1 MIDKFL
7 EQVTARWRPE
17 DSCRPDLEDAP
28 VFYPTEEVSVV
39 TLTVELFQLK
49 DLAVVKPGD
58 INQIFF
64 NLFGYFPGVSR
75 YAEIY
80 C

>member
-1 MIDKFL
+1 M
-7 EQVTARWRPE
+7 
-17 DSCRPDLEDAP
+17 
-28 VFYPTEEVSVV
+28 FYPTEEVSVV

-64 NLFGYFPGVSR
+64 NLFCYFPGVSR
-75 YAEIY
+75 YTEIY